1 MADPGYYLSNYTPLP
16 GNSGSLLEPQQP
28 TEPGVLA
35 ISASNLQGIYL
46 EEPMRSRHRKL
57 LETERPIQVLGGS
70 IYLYQFDRA
79 ASPSP

>member
-1 MADPGYYLSNYTPLP
+1 LSNYTPLP

-46 EEPMRSRHRKL
+46 EEPLRSRYRQI
-57 LETERPIQVLGGS
+57 LEKEKPIEVLGES
-70 IYLYQFDRA
+70 VYLYQFDRA